1 MHDRCKGLGS
11 SIMELSGAIADLVKA
26 LDQEVDPVRKPAA
39 EGEAGSGCSQ
49 AQLASI

>member
-1 MHDRCKGLGS
+1 MLKGLGS
-11 SIMELSGAIADLVKA
+11 SIMELSRAIADLVG
-26 LDQEVDPVRKPAA
+26 LDQEVDPGRKPAA